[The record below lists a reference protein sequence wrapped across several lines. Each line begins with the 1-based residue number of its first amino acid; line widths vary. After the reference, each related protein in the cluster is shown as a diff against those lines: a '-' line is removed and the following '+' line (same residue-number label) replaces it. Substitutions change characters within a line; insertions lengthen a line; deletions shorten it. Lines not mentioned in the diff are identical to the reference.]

1 MKKAVI
7 ILALVAMVACGCFA
21 FVACNDN
28 ADDTIVCYTNA
39 FFAPFEYYGGSTGT
53 QIVGV
58 DVDIMNKVGE
68 KLGKKVVYENK
79 DFATLIDYVADGT
92 LCDCAA
98 AGFTIT
104 DERSQKVNFSVEYY
118 TSVQYVIVKKG
129 TLDVN
134 TATDGTQCIYWNQL
148 AGKTIGVQLDTTGNI
163 YVEGE
168 ISGWDAENPTAD
180 NGALVGT
187 GAVCDKLDDAQL
199 AFEKLKANQIDC
211 VVVDELPA
219 KYLVKNNSDY
229 EAYALYYD
237 ADTAT
242 EEKYGIAVNKN
253 NTELLKAINEVL
265 NELLAQTNEN
275 GENGIEQLV
284 KAHFGI

>member
-1 MKKAVI
+1 MKKTAKIMICV
-7 ILALVAMVACGCFA
+7 LLVATIIGACFA
-21 FVACNDN
+21 FTACNED
-28 ADDTIVCYTNA
+28 ADAIVCYTNA
-39 FFAPFEYYGGSTGT
+39 FFAPFEYYGGEDGT

-58 DVDIMNKVGE
+58 DIDIMNKVGE
-68 KLGKKVVYENK
+68 KLGKKVVFKNT
-79 DFATLIDYVADGT
+79 DFASLIDYVSDGT

-104 DERSQKVNFSVEYY
+104 AERKAKVNFSVEYY

-129 TLDVN
+129 TMSVN
-134 TATDGTQCIYWNQL
+134 TATDGTKCIFWDQL
-148 AGKTIGVQLDTTGNI
+148 GGKEIGVQLDTTGNI

-168 ISGWDAENPTAD
+168 IDGWDESTPGVLSGS
-180 NGALVGT
+180 GAKCV
-187 GAVCDKLDDAQL
+187 KLDDAQL

-211 VVVDELPA
+211 IVVDELPA
-219 KYLVKNNSDY
+219 KYLIKNSSDY

-237 ADTAT
+237 ADNAT
-242 EEKYGIAVNKN
+242 EEKYGIAVNKDN
-253 NTELLKAINEVL
+253 QELLDAINEVL
-265 NELLAQTNEN
+265 NELLSSKNYD